1 MPNVRK
7 PRIKK
12 NCDWCGKSFTMNTSE
27 YHKKLKN
34 KDGHFF
40 HRKECRMA
48 WEKANAPHA
57 VCEWCGVRFPLSYK
71 QKTFSKQKRTKH
83 FFHTNEC
90 RKAWL
95 KAGKKR
101 PEVQSSGI
109 QKASV

>member
-1 MPNVRK
+1 MPNIRK

-40 HRKECRMA
+40 HVNNCRTA
-48 WEKANAPHA
+48 WEKAN
-57 VCEWCGVRFPLSYK
+57 
-71 QKTFSKQKRTKH
+71 
-83 FFHTNEC
+83 
-90 RKAWL
+90 
-95 KAGKKR
+95 KKKMGA
-101 PEVQSSGI
+101 ESSAI